1 MHDNPWTRLPSS
13 PPYVLD
19 EERAIVEDFNRSNPD
34 PATRIQLEVLPE
46 PFLGRPDANVVV
58 LSLNPGYD
66 DSDREW
72 HARADFAAAIH
83 ANLRHA
89 SQAYAF
95 YPINPDFSQS
105 GAYRWW
111 RRRLDSLIH
120 DTSLGGVADNL
131 LCVELFP
138 YHSKSY
144 KAIPA
149 WTGRQ
154 RLPSREYADG
164 LVAAALERGAS
175 VIAMRNLKEWER
187 RVPALRHYPKLH
199 RLSSAQSA
207 YLSPRNL
214 SGYSSV
220 VEALWGGRRK
230 EQEKVQAHE

>member
-13 PPYVLD
+13 SPYVLD
-19 EERAIVEDFNRSNPD
+19 EERTIVEDFNRSNPD
-34 PATRIQLEVLPE
+34 PATRIQLDVLPE
-46 PFLGRPDANVVV
+46 PFLGRPDADVVV

-72 HARADFAAAIH
+72 HGRADFASAIH
-83 ANLRHA
+83 ANLRHEP
-89 SQAYAF
+89 QAYPF

-120 DTSLGGVADNL
+120 DTSLPGVAGNL

-138 YHSKSY
+138 YHSRSY
-144 KAIPA
+144 RVIPA
-149 WTGRQ
+149 WQGNRL
-154 RLPSREYADG
+154 LPSRVYATR
-164 LVAAALERGAS
+164 LVTAAIERGARI
-175 VIAMRNLKEWER
+175 IAMRNYSEWER
-187 RVPALRHYPKLH
+187 RVPALQNYPKLH

-214 SGYSSV
+214 SDYSSV
-220 VEALWGGRRK
+220 VEALRDGR
-230 EQEKVQAHE
+230 